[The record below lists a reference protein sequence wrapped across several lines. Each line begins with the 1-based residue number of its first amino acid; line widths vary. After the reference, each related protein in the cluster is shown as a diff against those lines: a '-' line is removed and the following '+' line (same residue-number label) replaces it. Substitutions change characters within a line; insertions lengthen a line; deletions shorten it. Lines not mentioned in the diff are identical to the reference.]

1 MRETS
6 FLPFGITK
14 MMQTRA
20 ESSLLFC
27 RVQLIFAF
35 LLQRYKGLKRP
46 VSFSSIFSSVSCDTR
61 PILRQF
67 PGDQNCRK
75 RRYFDHDHDYDYD
88 LFVHRDTETQSI
100 LTEHKITSLRS
111 VIVLTPKSRYEGNL
125 FPSSSRPPAL
135 SRVTYSCLS
144 IPCFFITAA

>member
-14 MMQTRA
+14 MMQTRV
-20 ESSLLFC
+20 ESSLLLC

-67 PGDQNCRK
+67 PGDRSK
-75 RRYFDHDHDYDYD
+75 TVARGDILTMTMTMTMTYLY
-88 LFVHRDTETQSI
+88 TETQS
-100 LTEHKITSLRS
+100 
-111 VIVLTPKSRYEGNL
+111 YFDDDDDDNDD
-125 FPSSSRPPAL
+125 
-135 SRVTYSCLS
+135 
-144 IPCFFITAA
+144 